1 MSEHRITFL
10 WPKWPYSSAAWNINF
25 GGKGSSFES
34 WFRHLFAMLLQENP
48 LNSLSLFLHPWNEDN
63 NNYLIQL
70 FWGLD
75 DDVDIAGWISSPS
88 VSEADIYLGKNK
100 SEQWEAPFS

>member
-1 MSEHRITFL
+1 
-10 WPKWPYSSAAWNINF
+10 
-25 GGKGSSFES
+25 
-34 WFRHLFAMLLQENP
+34 MLLQENP

-100 SEQWEAPFS
+100 SEQWEAPFSQQDTGDMLVGGLTVAAHNKPVTSLN